1 MRFAITAQTIARDRL
16 IGQPHSKITQRNRE
30 KVVKFRGEE
39 ELEEM
44 VSKFVAMER
53 NGQEGR
59 SEPGEKKRVYFKGLR
74 DGRYYAGGHKVKNS
88 EPE

>member
-16 IGQPHSKITQRNRE
+16 LGQPHSEITLRNRE
-30 KVVKFRGEE
+30 KVCKFRKEE
-39 ELEEM
+39 DLEEM

-53 NGQEGR
+53 NGQEGK
-59 SEPGEKKRVYFKGLR
+59 SEPGEKKKVYFKGLR
-74 DGRYYAGGHKVKNS
+74 DARYYAGGHKVANS

>member
-16 IGQPHSKITQRNRE
+16 LGQPHSEITLRNRE

-44 VSKFVAMER
+44 VSKFVGMER
-53 NGQEGR
+53 DGQEGR

-74 DGRYYAGGHKVKNS
+74 DARYYNGGQKVANS